1 MGEALKG
8 WMGKILFYNLFKAK
22 FKVWEYGGDF
32 ARKYVGGR
40 GFAARILWERAVG
53 VDPLSPANPLVFA
66 AGPLTGLPGPS
77 TGKLVVAAKSP
88 LTGGYGDGNLGSLAA
103 VHLRWSGFDAL
114 VVEGKARKPSY
125 LCVENGKAELLD
137 AEDLW
142 GLDTF
147 AAERKL
153 KERHGKNSGI
163 LVVGPA
169 AERGVLY
176 STIISQEGR
185 AGGRPG
191 IGTVMAS
198 KNLKAVVFKGTKQP
212 EIHDKQRY
220 SKLVAEAYRD
230 IEAKPNYEFWIRQG
244 TMAAIQWSQAN
255 SVLPTYNFSEGVFDH
270 ADKISGDA
278 MEKIK
283 VERRGCPLCNMQ
295 CGNVIYD
302 SDKMPAELDYENVA
316 LLGSNLGIGD
326 LREVA
331 ALNRIADMLG
341 LDTISLGNT
350 IGFAIEA
357 GEKGLLKDVPEWGD
371 SKAIRELIEDIAYG
385 RTELGKMLARGVKR
399 AAKAVGNGAEKI
411 AVHVKG
417 LEVTGYDCHA
427 APAMALAYGTSPIG
441 AHHKDAWIISWEVQT
456 ERLGYTREKVEK
468 LIWMQRIRGGVFETL
483 VACRLP
489 WVELGFG
496 LDWYLKLFNAATGF
510 SITMDYLYEVADRV
524 YALIRSYWV
533 REYGGWSREMD
544 RPPAKWF
551 EQPLTKGPYK
561 GAKLS
566 WDGYEKM
573 LSWYYNMRGWDE
585 RGVPRISTLR
595 KLGLEDV
602 AEELSKHVPLSE

>member
-1 MGEALKG
+1 MKG
-8 WMGKILFYNLFKAK
+8 WTGKILFYNLSKAK

-32 ARKYVGGR
+32 AGKYVGGR
-40 GFAARILWERAVG
+40 GFAVRILWERAAG
-53 VDPLSPANPLVFA
+53 IDPLSPANPLIFA

-77 TGKLVVAAKSP
+77 TGKLVVASKSP

-103 VHLRWSGFDAL
+103 LHLRWSGFDAL

-125 LCVENGKAELLD
+125 LYIENGKAELLD

-153 KERHGKNSGI
+153 KERHGKNPGI

-191 IGTVMAS
+191 IGTVMAL

-212 EIHDKQRY
+212 EIYDKQRY
-220 SKLVAEAYRD
+220 NKLVAEAYRD

-255 SVLPTYNFSEGVFDH
+255 SVLPTYNFSEGIFDH
-270 ADKISGDA
+270 ADKISGDV

-295 CGNVIYD
+295 CGNVIHD
-302 SDKMPAELDYENVA
+302 SDSMPAELDYENVA

-331 ALNRIADMLG
+331 VLNRIADMLG

-357 GEKGLLKDVPEWGD
+357 GERGLLKDVPEWGD
-371 SKAIRELIEDIAYG
+371 SKAVRELVEDIAYG
-385 RTELGKMLARGVKR
+385 RTELGKMLAQGVKR

-411 AVHVKG
+411 AMHVKG
-417 LEVTGYDCHA
+417 LEVSGYDCHA
-427 APAMALAYGTSPIG
+427 SPAMALAYGTSPIG

-483 VACRLP
+483 VSCRLP
-489 WVELGFG
+489 WVELGFD
-496 LDWYLKLFNAATGF
+496 LDWYLKLFSAATGF
-510 SITMDYLYEVADRV
+510 SVTMGYLYEVADRV

-573 LSWYYNMRGWDE
+573 LSWYYNIRGWDE

-595 KLGLEDV
+595 KLGLDDV
-602 AEELSKHVPLSE
+602 AKELGKHVPLSE